1 MEGITANRIA
11 ELYTGRPWQEADE
24 STLSRTALKKRRR
37 LEESRTEQR
46 KRKKLKKQA
55 RGAVKKLPVP
65 HADELPPQEAAEG
78 ASVTEAAKG
87 ESAKGESVTEAAKGE
102 SVTEA
107 AKGESVTE
115 AAEGES
121 VTDAAKGAS
130 VNEPFIPRRVK
141 RRQEFE
147 DRSSNAPHIL
157 VDMNFEALESNK
169 ELISLKQQVATSYS
183 INFKAPTPFRL
194 GFVGLGSYMLSN
206 DGLAKCSGAGSWCC
220 GITSVKLECL
230 VNDDTRS
237 RFIYLTAD
245 SPTTLDTIE
254 DDNILIIGGLIDRN
268 RYPKL
273 TLTKANDIGI
283 RTARL
288 PIGEFLAVRGSKV
301 LTVNQVVSILTS
313 FREKG
318 DWKEAFEHAIP
329 SRKV

>member
-11 ELYTGRPWQEADE
+11 DLYTGRPWQEAEE

-55 RGAVKKLPVP
+55 RDAVKKLPAPLAV
-65 HADELPPQEAAEG
+65 ELPPPDEAEAAL
-78 ASVTEAAKG
+78 
-87 ESAKGESVTEAAKGE
+87 
-102 SVTEA
+102 
-107 AKGESVTE
+107 
-115 AAEGES
+115 
-121 VTDAAKGAS
+121 VTDAVEGAL
-130 VNEPFIPRRVK
+130 VTDAVEGAVVDRDEPFIPRRVK
-141 RRQEFE
+141 RRQEF
-147 DRSSNAPHIL
+147 DSRSVNAPHLL

-183 INFKAPTPFRL
+183 INFKAPTPFRM
-194 GFVGLGSYMLSN
+194 GFIGLGSYMLSN

-220 GITSVKLECL
+220 GITNVKLECL
-230 VNDDTRS
+230 VNDETRK

-245 SPTTLDTIE
+245 SPATLDTIE
-254 DDNILIIGGLIDRN
+254 DDNILILGGLIDRN

-301 LTVNQVVSILTS
+301 LTVNQVVSILTR